1 MSTLFSTIT
10 ADDWRAMFR
19 DFRAAGG
26 VEGNV
31 VWRRI
36 RAKLMSETH
45 VLKLLAGAVEAA
57 LADAED
63 AIASAEESQLRVPS
77 DHIRD
82 RAKLYRRA
90 LNAYYTTFPAD
101 GSAHPESR
109 RVEASQER
117 GGDIISK

>member
-1 MSTLFSTIT
+1 MTPNPFPTLTGHDCARLI
-10 ADDWRAMFR
+10 ADARR
-19 DFRAAGG
+19 QP
-26 VEGNV
+26 NV
-31 VWRRI
+31 AWEQI
-36 RAKLMSETH
+36 REKLMSETH

-77 DHIRD
+77 DYVRE

-90 LNAYYTTFPAD
+90 LTAYYTTFPAD

-109 RVEASQER
+109 RVEAKQER
-117 GGDIISK
+117 GGDILTK

>member
-1 MSTLFSTIT
+1 MTTANLFPVISSSDCARLI
-10 ADDWRAMFR
+10 ADARR
-19 DFRAAGG
+19 QP
-26 VEGNV
+26 NV
-31 VWRRI
+31 AWQQI
-36 RAKLMSETH
+36 RVKLNMSETH
-45 VLKLLAGAVEAA
+45 VLKLLADAVEAA
-57 LADAED
+57 LDDADQ

-109 RVEASQER
+109 RVEAKQER
-117 GGDIISK
+117 GGDILTK